1 MRSCARCPWIA
12 RVRDHPHFR
21 QGHSVSADPV
31 PSGLAVIELHN
42 VACADI
48 DSAPGQFTGIV
59 KDLTAILAR
68 DYDLIPLADGS
79 DGAPLLSACVVGR
92 RSRDG
97 ARGRLAKDDTCAL
110 LCVAALPA
118 GSDSVWTA
126 FALAPY
132 DRTGRRGL
140 CAPHAHVKAVD
151 AFLTQAAF
159 HGCFAQH
166 ATMSDGGIIARNAD
180 DARDCASCAGTWR
193 GYRVLSRKSLGQGAC
208 GRVCSVTA
216 HPSLL
221 GDITLGHIAM
231 CGVRAIANARI
242 RGDDRWAVARAT
254 QTLGNLLVMIEDIID
269 ACTRAK
275 GYGVLRALS
284 AAAKLDSGA
293 GRILSDGL
301 CGFTDTDRALPQ
313 MVAALVAAC
322 GVAGQIKADV
332 ARIILDDTGTDISGM
347 GVSASF
353 MDEWRMPRLAIRRTD
368 DALALTDRMA
378 SFLSGLRDQRATAA
392 ITTERRG
399 LAVKH
404 KPPRRQQRQTPH
416 DPKPI
421 PATEATAPLASDAPR
436 CVGAG
441 CRAPGRHITS
451 GCIVT
456 ARCTADC
463 RATFHRA
470 CWRAAGV
477 ACADHTPCPTP
488 DCWGEIAEVTS
499 TRSRVFDCVPRV
511 IWRARKAC
519 DLSSPVAPLSALS
532 RSPTQVNTKKDD
544 DDATAHNDG
553 GGPARGDATCR
564 GSQVAIDGGGEDC
577 RGIKCTDRDDVT
589 SEATGG
595 PLASPTTGGTPYS
608 KVDTLRE
615 GAPRRRKRRRARTG
629 KPQRCR
635 LAKQETERL
644 LALAGLVGA
653 DGVRP
658 KDAPAPSGAYAD
670 DALWPPFFVADAL
683 L

>member
-12 RVRDHPHFR
+12 RVCDHPHFR

-42 VACADI
+42 VACADV

-68 DYDLIPLADGS
+68 DYGLIPLADGS

-97 ARGRLAKDDTCAL
+97 TRGRLAKDDTCAL

-118 GSDSVWTA
+118 GSDSVWMA

-132 DRTGRRGL
+132 DRTGSRGL
-140 CAPHAHVKAVD
+140 CAPHARVKAVD
-151 AFLTQAAF
+151 AFLTQATF

-166 ATMSDGGIIARNAD
+166 ATMSDGGVIARNAD

-193 GYRVLSRKSLGQGAC
+193 GYRVLSRKSLARGAC

-221 GDITLGHIAM
+221 DDITLGHIAM
-231 CGVRAIANARI
+231 CGVRAIGDARI
-242 RGDDRWAVARAT
+242 RGDDRWAVAQAT
-254 QTLGNLLVMIEDIID
+254 QALGNLLVLVEDIIA

-275 GYGVLRALS
+275 GCGVSRALS
-284 AAAKLDSGA
+284 AAAKLDSSA
-293 GRILSDGL
+293 GRILSGGL
-301 CGFTDTDRALPQ
+301 CGFTDTDRALPP

-322 GVAGQIKADV
+322 GVARQIKTDI

-347 GVSASF
+347 EVSAFF
-353 MDEWRMPRLAIRRTD
+353 MDEWRMPRLAIKRTD
-368 DALALTDRMA
+368 DALALTGRMA
-378 SFLSGLRDQRATAA
+378 SFLSALRDQRAAAAA
-392 ITTERRG
+392 ITTYPAV
-399 LAVKH
+399 LAIE
-404 KPPRRQQRQTPH
+404 PAPGRQQRQTPP

-421 PATEATAPLASDAPR
+421 PEVETTAPLASDAPR

-441 CRAPGRHITS
+441 CRAPGRHIAS

-456 ARCTADC
+456 ARCTAGC
-463 RATFHRA
+463 RVTFHRA
-470 CWRAAGV
+470 CWKTLGI
-477 ACADHTPCPTP
+477 ACADRTPCPTP

-511 IWRARKAC
+511 IWHARKAC
-519 DLSSPVAPLSALS
+519 DLSSPVAPLSALP

-544 DDATAHNDG
+544 DGATAHNDG

-564 GSQVAIDGGGEDC
+564 GSQVTIDGGGEDC
-577 RGIKCTDRDDVT
+577 HGIKCADWDDVT
-589 SEATGG
+589 SEPTGG
-595 PLASPTTGGTPYS
+595 LLASPTTGGTPYS
-608 KVDTLRE
+608 KVDTSRE
-615 GAPRRRKRRRARTG
+615 GTPRRRKRRRARTG

-635 LAKQETERL
+635 LAKQESDRL

-658 KDAPAPSGAYAD
+658 KDTPASSGAYAD
-670 DALWPPFFVADAL
+670 DALWPPFFVAGAL